1 MSHGIKLYE
10 PGWGYEKPL
19 PPLFGNDVKEV
30 RRAVRLSMF
39 DNPGPEDIFMA
50 ERWQGLTVYLA
61 STPELNA
68 ITDEKRG
75 RKMTCENAFYDF
87 FFTFW
92 RSEKGRYW
100 PDNVIYARVEDDF
113 LAIDNGRTYELPMH
127 RREQFMVMRKLIAD
141 IEARQKI
148 HIDSLFAEEESA

>member
-1 MSHGIKLYE
+1 MPHGISLHN
-10 PGWGYEKPL
+10 PDWGYDKPL

-30 RRAVRLSMF
+30 HRAVRLSMF
-39 DNPGPEDIFMA
+39 DDPSPEDIFIA

-68 ITDEKRG
+68 ITNAKRG
-75 RKMTCENAFYDF
+75 RKMVCENAFYDF

-92 RSEKGRYW
+92 RSENGRYW
-100 PDNVIYARVEDDF
+100 PDNVVYARVEDDF

-148 HIDSLFAEEESA
+148 HIDSLFAEEASA